1 MMSPTLR
8 SGSGP
13 SDPGS
18 DLQPTIGANAN
29 ATAAHAI
36 ANAMPR

>member
-1 MMSPTLR
+1 MMSPTFR

-18 DLQPTIGANAN
+18 DLQPTIGANA
-29 ATAAHAI
+29 TAAHAT